1 VTARGVTALAPLE
14 LALGQVVGHD
24 APAPLAT
31 RAAGDPLGALEAAI
45 LGSLRRAPCLVSFSG
60 GRDSSAV
67 LAVAVRLARREGL
80 PDPVPATIRAPSAPK
95 SHETEWQEPVI
106 AHLGIRD
113 WHRHDATDELDVLGP
128 VAQGVLRRHGLLW
141 PFNAHFHSPLLE
153 AARGGSLL
161 TGVGGDELFGAATS
175 RRASAVL
182 RGRLRPK
189 PRDARRIAL
198 HAAPRSLRRRWHE
211 HTAGTLV
218 HPWLTPE
225 GAVAARRTFAAAE
238 AAEPRGLGARL
249 RHVRSAR
256 YLAVGVQSLDAV
268 AADAGC
274 AIGHPLL
281 DAGVWAAV
289 QRHAPRG
296 GFLGRSDAMNAVFG
310 DLLPA
315 RLRSRPDKAGFD
327 EVFFHD
333 HSRAFAARWDGTGV
347 PADLVDAEA
356 LREHWLGPAVR
367 AQSFTLLQ
375 AAWLASADGLEQT
388 LASGSESVPAPR
400 AAQP

>member
-1 VTARGVTALAPLE
+1 VTPLAPLE

-24 APAPLAT
+24 APAALDA
-31 RAAGDPLGALEAAI
+31 RGAADPLGALEAAI
-45 LGSLRRAPCLVSFSG
+45 VGALRRSPCLVSFSG

-80 PDPVPATIRAPSAPK
+80 PDPVPATIRAPAAPR
-95 SHETEWQEPVI
+95 SDETEWQELVI

-113 WHRHDATDELDVLGP
+113 WHRHEATDELDVVGP
-128 VAQGVLRRHGLLW
+128 TAQRILRRHGLLW

-153 AARGGSLL
+153 AARGGTLL
-161 TGVGGDELFGAATS
+161 TGVGGDELFAAATS

-198 HAAPRSLRRRWHE
+198 HAAPRPLRRRWHE
-211 HTAGTLV
+211 RTARAVV
-218 HPWLTPE
+218 HPWLTAQ
-225 GAVAARRTFAAAE
+225 GAAAARRALAAVE
-238 AAEPRGLGARL
+238 ADEPRGLAARL

-256 YLAVGVQSLDAV
+256 YLAVGTSSLDHV
-268 AADAGC
+268 AADAGA
-274 AIGHPLL
+274 AIAHPLL
-281 DAGVWAAV
+281 DLGVWAAMAA
-289 QRHAPRG
+289 HAPAG
-296 GFLGRSDAMNAVFG
+296 GYLARSDAMHAIFG
-310 DLLPA
+310 DLLPE

-333 HSRAFAARWDGTGV
+333 HSRAFAARWDGAGV
-347 PADLVDAEA
+347 PGDLVDPEA
-356 LREHWLGPAVR
+356 LREHWLGSAVR

-375 AAWLASADGLEQT
+375 AAWLASADGVQQP
-388 LASGSESVPAPR
+388 LAGARESVPALR
-400 AAQP
+400 TAQP